1 MNWRIAAWPAST
13 FSAEAPSWASFM
25 KESAVRMLSAVPSVL
40 VNAIERVAPPSAMAR
55 TVFVVPKSKPS
66 A

>member
-1 MNWRIAAWPAST
+1 MIENAIRGSILVRNPET
-13 FSAEAPSWASFM
+13 K
-25 KESAVRMLSAVPSVL
+25 KESAVRMLSAVPAVL
-40 VNAIERVAPPSAMAR
+40 VNAIERVAPPSAVAR